1 MTKNISELTSPAACL
16 FAKRCM
22 EAFPVLHENI
32 DFFRVVERVFQY
44 SFVRYMYSDLS
55 FIRQLHIS
63 AFPGDDRHIAV
74 IYLMFS
80 DGQVQGIKLTGNS
93 MFEAANVC
101 AIADEIER
109 LVHSEESLVDANE
122 GESRLI
128 SLLAQKKR
136 VGLVIS
142 AFHHESFKASKESLT
157 IALNSIC
164 HVLARAIQ
172 AKTKLDPTEIG
183 TLHTLV
189 TESFPAF
196 SIGGDKL
203 DQFAKYLDADVVE
216 AITEL
221 ERVVNVD
228 LYEKF
233 FNFNISFHRLYPF
246 NQLYP
251 YNYFTAG
258 DPILKRRRI
267 QAISAFPWMAPF
279 VMEYWHGLQKFSSST
294 NFDHA
299 LSSPAFCH
307 WGQQLSEAVDAGRPL
322 ISTAATLFR
331 VNEEV
336 IEWSTGRPI
345 IFQAPPSLRRIN
357 DLLRVLSFI
366 KRENRPNNTSCWFNL
381 RATLRLFV
389 LGFRFCVDDGHNR
402 NHAYND
408 DEGIA
413 ELLAMPNMQQI
424 LRKRF
429 EELNQ
434 RKSSIFKAQDWLFSH
449 FCVAEDFLATL
460 CDAVK
465 ARYVDD
471 KDTESTEIARSSTI
485 LMAWQAEHTLRD
497 IANISWRWY
506 CELREELALSRDD
519 SDVVWPI
526 ALEKPFEFD
535 ELRIVQMA
543 NYQQLNEEVR
553 TMHCDAFRYVNFYLL
568 GTSQLFSIRNSDNV
582 RLSTLEL
589 KSNLSDCD
597 VDIGFQSHIEIASHH
612 GFNKSKPSDLCKK
625 AATAL
630 IGFLN
635 ARDCAK
641 LFDDFSHVATANHF
655 RKKEEVRKRNGAI
668 ANFDIVAEAI
678 AWRCAFSSEK
688 KAKSFFKRFH

>member
-1 MTKNISELTSPAACL
+1 MVAL
-16 FAKRCM
+16 
-22 EAFPVLHENI
+22 
-32 DFFRVVERVFQY
+32 
-44 SFVRYMYSDLS
+44 
-55 FIRQLHIS
+55 
-63 AFPGDDRHIAV
+63 
-74 IYLMFS
+74 
-80 DGQVQGIKLTGNS
+80 
-93 MFEAANVC
+93 
-101 AIADEIER
+101 
-109 LVHSEESLVDANE
+109 DAYH
-122 GESRLI
+122 L
-128 SLLAQKKR
+128 
-136 VGLVIS
+136 
-142 AFHHESFKASKESLT
+142 ESFKASKESLT

-196 SIGGDKL
+196 SNVEDKL
-203 DQFAKYLDADVVE
+203 NQFVKCLDADVVE
-216 AITEL
+216 AMVEL

-233 FNFNISFHRLYPF
+233 FNFNISFHQLYPF
-246 NQLYP
+246 NHLYP
-251 YNYFTAG
+251 YNYFSVE

-267 QAISAFPWMAPF
+267 QAISAFPWMAPY
-279 VMEYWHGLQKFSSST
+279 VMGYWHGLQKFSSST
-294 NFDHA
+294 NFGHA
-299 LSSPAFCH
+299 LSSFALCQ
-307 WGQQLSEAVDAGRPL
+307 WGRQLSEAVDAGRHL
-322 ISTAATLFR
+322 ISTAATLFD
-331 VNEEV
+331 VGEEV
-336 IEWSTGRPI
+336 IEWSTRRPI

-389 LGFRFCVDDGHNR
+389 LGFRFCVDDEHNR
-402 NHAYND
+402 NHTYNG

-413 ELLAMPNMQQI
+413 ELLAMPNMRQI
-424 LRKRF
+424 LRQRF

-434 RKSSIFKAQDWLFSH
+434 RKSSISKTQDWLFSH
-449 FCVAEDFLATL
+449 FCIAEDFLVTL
-460 CDAVK
+460 RDAIK
-465 ARYVDD
+465 ARYADD
-471 KDTESTEIARSSTI
+471 RDAESTEITRSSTI

-506 CELREELALSRDD
+506 RELREELALSRDD

-526 ALEKPFEFD
+526 VLEKPFEFD
-535 ELRIVQMA
+535 ELHIVQIA
-543 NYQQLNEEVR
+543 NYQQLNEEIR
-553 TMHCDAFRYVNFYLL
+553 TMHCDVFWYVNFYLL

-597 VDIGFQSHIEIASHH
+597 VDFGFQSHIEVASHY
-612 GFNKSKPSDLCKK
+612 GFTKGKPRDLCKK

-630 IGFLN
+630 FDFLN

-678 AWRCAFSSEK
+678 AWRCAFSSES
-688 KAKSFFKRFH
+688 KAKNFLRRFR